1 MQKPA
6 KNITIKLEIESHK
19 LITEIVKRTGETRVD
34 LFKRIIASDHKRIL
48 NGESL
53 NESVSKRIENISAT
67 LNEILPLVRKTSED
81 TMAVR
86 EGAGRIYCAVL
97 FSLKELFRMI
107 HLMSGCFMNM
117 TTLTKDQ
124 LSPINDG
131 AHQDATITYG
141 RAFKLLSDLPPK
153 EILEILRK
161 K

>member
-19 LITEIVKRTGETRVD
+19 LITEIVKRTGETKVD

-53 NESVSKRIENISAT
+53 NESVNKRIEDISAT
-67 LNEILPLVRKTSED
+67 LNEILPHVRKTSED
-81 TMAVR
+81 TSAVR

-97 FSLKELFRMI
+97 FSLKELLRMI
-107 HLMSGCFMNM
+107 HLMCGCFMNM

-124 LSPINDG
+124 LSTINDS
-131 AHQDATITYG
+131 AHQDATNTYG
-141 RAFKLLSDLPPK
+141 NAFKLLSDLPPR
-153 EILEILRK
+153 EIFEMLRK